1 MAEPILD
8 YESFF
13 EGAKNALLELD
24 TLSTEEQRLG
34 IESER
39 ISKAI
44 ASEKKATND
53 RIADTTTKR
62 LKEITSTYDSEI
74 KKVEEQKKAVEIK
87 KEKAKSKKIGERIA
101 DETRDLREHI
111 KSIKSGIKQEMKTVG
126 IPEFCNT
133 GWYLTFYF
141 PHKFSDYIKLL
152 ITVVVFFLGLPVLI
166 YRLIPEHKPIYLP
179 FIYFVIVLLI
189 GGLYIIVGNLTKARY
204 RDSLMKIRA
213 MRDNIDHDMKRIT
226 LITKDINN
234 DSADDRYDLSSF
246 DAEIEAANDK
256 LSSINEKRNA
266 AISDF
271 ENNTKK
277 IITDEITESSRERLD
292 NLNSELEM
300 TKKSLSSIADRRSQI
315 NLTISDKY
323 ESYLGRDFLNTERIE
338 ALQKLISDGEAGN
351 ISDAIDLYERRKNG

>member
-1 MAEPILD
+1 
-8 YESFF
+8 
-13 EGAKNALLELD
+13 
-24 TLSTEEQRLG
+24 
-34 IESER
+34 
-39 ISKAI
+39 
-44 ASEKKATND
+44 
-53 RIADTTTKR
+53 
-62 LKEITSTYDSEI
+62 
-74 KKVEEQKKAVEIK
+74 
-87 KEKAKSKKIGERIA
+87 
-101 DETRDLREHI
+101 
-111 KSIKSGIKQEMKTVG
+111 
-126 IPEFCNT
+126 
-133 GWYLTFYF
+133 
-141 PHKFSDYIKLL
+141 
-152 ITVVVFFLGLPVLI
+152 
-166 YRLIPEHKPIYLP
+166 
-179 FIYFVIVLLI
+179 
-189 GGLYIIVGNLTKARY
+189 
-204 RDSLMKIRA
+204 
-213 MRDNIDHDMKRIT
+213 MKRIT

-246 DAEIEAANDK
+246 DAEIEAANEK